1 MAGACRAKPVAAM
14 IPAISL
20 ARRRNILIAALLV
33 GLAAGAWPLAER
45 LQGHTV
51 NSVRVAGEFKYVSRS
66 VLEQVVADQI
76 TKGFFEVD
84 VEAVRDASRALP
96 WVREASVRR
105 VWPDSLHV
113 AIVEREPVARWNGE
127 VLMEADGTLFEPHGR
142 AAELEL
148 VQLHGPP
155 QSEREVLAAYG
166 RFRTVLGPLGGGI
179 ASLRLHD
186 RGGWRIGLANGTTL
200 VLAEGQDA
208 ATLKRF
214 AGAAAREIAEHLDRI
229 EQVDLR
235 YAGGFAV
242 RLRKVPEVGSEG

>member
-1 MAGACRAKPVAAM
+1 MLITKKPILLAAVV
-14 IPAISL
+14 
-20 ARRRNILIAALLV
+20 V
-33 GLAAGAWPLAER
+33 GLAVAAWPIIDR
-45 LQGHTV
+45 VQGHTV
-51 NSVRVAGEFKYVSRS
+51 NSVRVAGEFRFVSRD
-66 VLEQVVADQI
+66 VLETVVADQI

-84 VEAVRDASRALP
+84 VEAVRAASRALP

-113 AIVEREPVARWNGE
+113 AIVEREPVARWNE
-127 VLMEADGTLFEPHGR
+127 SALMEADGSLFEPHGKASR
-142 AAELEL
+142 LTL
-148 VQLHGPP
+148 PQLHGPS
-155 QSEREVLAAYG
+155 QSEREVLAAHG

-179 ASLRLHD
+179 ESLRLHE
-186 RGGWRIGLANGTTL
+186 RGGWHITLANGTTL

-214 AGAAAREIAEHLDRI
+214 ARAAAREIAEHLDRI

-242 RLRKVPEVGSEG
+242 RLKQVPEKGSEG

>member
-1 MAGACRAKPVAAM
+1 MILGSRPRQLLMVSVLVA
-14 IPAISL
+14 
-20 ARRRNILIAALLV
+20 
-33 GLAAGAWPLAER
+33 LAAAVVPIAER
-45 LQGHTV
+45 LGAYTV
-51 NSVRVAGEFKYVSRS
+51 KSVRVAGEFKHVSRDA
-66 VLEQVVADQI
+66 LETVVADQI

-84 VEAVRDASRALP
+84 VEAVRAASRALP

-113 AIVEREPVARWNGE
+113 AIVEREPVARWNDDA
-127 VLMEADGTLFEPHGR
+127 LMEADGTLFEPPDT
-142 AAELEL
+142 AAQPDL
-148 VQLHGPP
+148 VNLPKLYGPP
-155 QSEREVLAAYG
+155 QSEREVLAADG

-179 ASLRLHD
+179 ESLRLLE
-186 RGGWRIGLANGTTL
+186 RGGWRLTLVNGTTL

-214 AGAAAREIAEHLDRI
+214 ARAAAREIAERLDQI

-242 RLRKVPEVGSEG
+242 RLKQVPERASGG

>member
-1 MAGACRAKPVAAM
+1 MSAVM
-14 IPAISL
+14 
-20 ARRRNILIAALLV
+20 RRNVLMATLLV
-33 GLAAGAWPLAER
+33 GLTAGAWPLAER
-45 LQGHTV
+45 IEGHTV
-51 NSVRVAGEFKYVSRS
+51 NSVRVAGEFKYVSRDL
-66 VLEQVVADQI
+66 LEQVVADQI

-84 VEAVRDASRALP
+84 VEAVRAASRALP

-113 AIVEREPVARWNGE
+113 AIVEREPVARWN
-127 VLMEADGTLFEPHGR
+127 DGFLVDSDATLFESDGK
-142 AAELEL
+142 ATELEL
-148 VQLHGPP
+148 AQLFGPP
-155 QSEREVLAAYG
+155 ESEREVLAAHE

-179 ASLRLHD
+179 ESLRLHD
-186 RGGWRIGLANGTTL
+186 RGGWRIELRNGTAL

-214 AGAAAREIAEHLDRI
+214 ARAASREIAEHLDQI

-242 RLRKVPEVGSEG
+242 RLKKSPETGDEG

>member
-1 MAGACRAKPVAAM
+1 MA
-14 IPAISL
+14 PAT
-20 ARRRNILIAALLV
+20 RRNALIAFLLV
-33 GLAAGAWPLAER
+33 GLAAAAWPLLER
-45 LQGHTV
+45 VQGHTV
-51 NSVRVAGEFKYVSRS
+51 NSVRVAGEFRYVSRD

-84 VEAVRDASRALP
+84 VEAVRSASRALP

-113 AIVEREPVARWNGE
+113 AIVEREPVARWNDAY
-127 VLMEADGTLFEPHGR
+127 LLEADGTLFEPHGK
-142 AAELEL
+142 ASKLTL
-148 VQLHGPP
+148 PQLFGPR
-155 QSEREVLAAYG
+155 QSEREVLAAFN

-179 ASLRLHD
+179 ESLRLHE
-186 RGGWRIGLANGTTL
+186 RGGWHLVLANGTAL

-208 ATLKRF
+208 ATLRRF
-214 AGAAAREIAEHLDRI
+214 ARAAAREIAEHLDRI

-242 RLRKVPEVGSEG
+242 RLRQIPDKGSEG

>member
-1 MAGACRAKPVAAM
+1 MSAVM
-14 IPAISL
+14 
-20 ARRRNILIAALLV
+20 RRNVLVATLLT

-45 LQGHTV
+45 LEGHTV
-51 NSVRVAGEFKYVSRS
+51 NSVRVAGEFRYVSRDL
-66 VLEQVVADQI
+66 LEQVVADQI

-84 VEAVRDASRALP
+84 VEAVRAASRALP

-113 AIVEREPVARWNGE
+113 AIVEREPVARWNDGYL
-127 VLMEADGTLFEPHGR
+127 VEADGTIFASDGK
-142 AAELEL
+142 ATQLEL
-148 VQLHGPP
+148 VHLYGPP
-155 QSEREVLAAYG
+155 ESEREVLAAHA
-166 RFRTVLGPLGGGI
+166 RFRNVIGPLGGGI
-179 ASLRLHD
+179 ESLHLHD
-186 RGGWRIGLANGTTL
+186 RGGWRIELRNGTAL

-214 AGAAAREIAEHLDRI
+214 ARAASREIAEHLDQI

-242 RLRKVPEVGSEG
+242 RLRKTRETGDEG

>member
-1 MAGACRAKPVAAM
+1 MMLASRKPV
-14 IPAISL
+14 
-20 ARRRNILIAALLV
+20 LLGAFAV
-33 GLAAGAWPLAER
+33 ALAAAAWPIVDR
-45 LQGHTV
+45 VQGHTV
-51 NSVRVAGEFKYVSRS
+51 NSVRVAGEFKFVSRD

-84 VEAVRDASRALP
+84 VEAVRTASRALP

-113 AIVEREPVARWNGE
+113 AIVEREPVARWNGDA
-127 VLMEADGTLFEPHGR
+127 LMEADGSLFESHGK
-142 AAELEL
+142 ASKLDL
-148 VQLHGPP
+148 PKLHGPS
-155 QSEREVLAAYG
+155 QSEREVLAAHG

-179 ASLRLHD
+179 ESLRLHE
-186 RGGWRIGLANGTTL
+186 RGGWHITLSNGTTL

-214 AGAAAREIAEHLDRI
+214 ARAAAREIAEHLDRI

-242 RLRKVPEVGSEG
+242 RLKQVPDKGSEG

>member
-1 MAGACRAKPVAAM
+1 MISAM
-14 IPAISL
+14 RL
-20 ARRRNILIAALLV
+20 ALRRNVLIAALLL
-33 GLAAGAWPLAER
+33 GLAAAAWPLAER

-51 NSVRVAGEFKYVSRS
+51 NSVRVAGEFKYVSRD

-84 VEAVRDASRALP
+84 VEAVRAASRALP

-127 VLMEADGTLFEPHGR
+127 MLMEADGTLFEPHGR
-142 AAELEL
+142 ASKLDL
-148 VQLHGPP
+148 PQLHGPP
-155 QSEREVLAAYG
+155 QSEREVLAAHS

-179 ASLRLHD
+179 ESLELHD
-186 RGGWRIGLANGTTL
+186 RGGWHLKLANGTTL
-200 VLAEGQDA
+200 VLADGQDA

-214 AGAAAREIAEHLDRI
+214 ARAAAREIAEHLDQI

-242 RLRKVPEVGSEG
+242 RLKKVPEKGSEG

>member
-1 MAGACRAKPVAAM
+1 MSTAM
-14 IPAISL
+14 
-20 ARRRNILIAALLV
+20 RRNLVAAALLV

-45 LQGHTV
+45 LEGQTV
-51 NSVRVAGEFKYVSRS
+51 NSVRVAGEFRYVSRKL
-66 VLEQVVADQI
+66 LEQVVADQI

-84 VEAVRDASRALP
+84 VEAVRTASRALP

-113 AIVEREPVARWNGE
+113 AIVEREPVARWNE
-127 VLMEADGTLFEPHGR
+127 SQLVEADGSIFASDGKG
-142 AAELEL
+142 ANLEL
-148 VQLHGPP
+148 VHLYGPP
-155 QSEREVLAAYG
+155 DSEREVLAAHE

-179 ASLRLHD
+179 ESLRLHD
-186 RGGWRIGLANGTTL
+186 RGGWRIELRNGTAL
-200 VLAEGQDA
+200 VLAQGQDA

-214 AGAAAREIAEHLDRI
+214 ARAASREIAEHLDQI

-242 RLRKVPEVGSEG
+242 RLRKARETGDEG

>member
-1 MAGACRAKPVAAM
+1 VA
-14 IPAISL
+14 L
-20 ARRRNILIAALLV
+20 VVGFAA
-33 GLAAGAWPLAER
+33 AAWPLAER

-51 NSVRVAGEFKYVSRS
+51 NSVRVAGEFRYVSRD

-84 VEAVRDASRALP
+84 VEAVRAASRALP

-113 AIVEREPVARWNGE
+113 AIVEREPVARWNADF
-127 VLMEADGTLFEPHGR
+127 LLEADGSLFEPHGKASR
-142 AAELEL
+142 LAL
-148 VQLHGPP
+148 VQLYGPEE
-155 QSEREVLAAYG
+155 SEREVLAAFA

-179 ASLRLHD
+179 DSLRLHE
-186 RGGWRIGLANGTTL
+186 RGGWRLVLANGTAL

-214 AGAAAREIAEHLDRI
+214 ARAASREIAEHLDRI

-242 RLRKVPEVGSEG
+242 RLKKVPEKGSEG

>member
-1 MAGACRAKPVAAM
+1 M
-14 IPAISL
+14 IPAMTP
-20 ARRRNILIAALLV
+20 AMRRSVLIAALLV
-33 GLAAGAWPLAER
+33 GLATGAWPLLER
-45 LQGHTV
+45 LQDHTV

-84 VEAVRDASRALP
+84 VEAVRAASRALP

-113 AIVEREPVARWNGE
+113 AIVEREPVARWNDE
-127 VLMEADGTLFEPHGR
+127 ALMEADGTLFAPHGR
-142 AAELEL
+142 ASKLDL
-148 VQLHGPP
+148 PRLHGPP
-155 QSEREVLAAYG
+155 ESEREVLAAYA

-179 ASLRLHD
+179 DRLSLHD
-186 RGGWRIGLANGTTL
+186 RGGWHLELANGTTL
-200 VLAEGQDA
+200 VLAEGQDG

-214 AGAAAREIAEHLDRI
+214 ARAAAREIAEHLDRI

-242 RLRKVPEVGSEG
+242 RLRQVPEEGNEGRVR